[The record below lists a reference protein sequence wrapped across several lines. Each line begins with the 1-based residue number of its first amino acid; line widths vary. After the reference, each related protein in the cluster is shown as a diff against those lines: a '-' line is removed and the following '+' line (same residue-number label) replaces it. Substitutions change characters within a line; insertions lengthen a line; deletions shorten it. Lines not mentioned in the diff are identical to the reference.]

1 MNPRGDAG
9 GPITVGICEDDLE
22 FVEIL
27 KTNVFTLENG
37 FEVVFT
43 HGSAFEFIE
52 SIPIGVVMTRESA
65 REYMPDLL
73 VIDVMPQGT
82 HSTSYSRPD
91 GVTSMAHVRQVGLTS
106 PILVISSLADSII
119 EELLRDANLEDASY
133 IRKSATLTPRKILE
147 AARRAVGR
155 G

>member
-65 REYMPDLL
+65 RDRARR
-73 VIDVMPQGT
+73 
-82 HSTSYSRPD
+82 H
-91 GVTSMAHVRQVGLTS
+91 
-106 PILVISSLADSII
+106 SSLS
-119 EELLRDANLEDASY
+119 
-133 IRKSATLTPRKILE
+133 TPNSCPVRSSS
-147 AARRAVGR
+147 GQ
-155 G
+155 